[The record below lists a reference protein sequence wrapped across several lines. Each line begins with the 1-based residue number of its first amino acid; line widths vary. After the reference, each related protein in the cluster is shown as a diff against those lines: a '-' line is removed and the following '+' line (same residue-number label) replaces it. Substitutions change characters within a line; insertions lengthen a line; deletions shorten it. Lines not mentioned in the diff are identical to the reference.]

1 MSNEKKMSGIGVHK
15 SLLKEYTT
23 SKCLRTVYLNDGDEF
38 QIKLFNP
45 YQERIG
51 VELSVNG
58 KDLGN
63 MIIVEPGQT
72 VWLERFIRE
81 NRKFL
86 FKTYEVENGNSD
98 VENAIKNNGL
108 IEFRFYKEN
117 DDPYR
122 VVINDYQSAI
132 WTNTDLNYLIYTTR
146 TDTNPIYQFN
156 NSLTGNASY
165 YGGVELTSAVNTP
178 YCGTNSNIK
187 PIVCSFNE
195 SGSKCCS
202 SNSIKDAGSRT
213 TKCRSTKETGRVEKG
228 DCSTQTFGTTE
239 FRNQI
244 VFDSTYILIL
254 PESEKPYTKC
264 DLQKRYCPE
273 CGRKVNPKFKY
284 CPYCG
289 GKL

>member
-23 SKCLRTVYLNDGDEF
+23 SKWLRTVYLNDGDEF

-58 KDLGN
+58 NDLGN

-72 VWLERFIRE
+72 VWLERFLKE
-81 NRKFL
+81 SRKFL

-117 DDPYR
+117 DEPYTLMINKGITWTSTDP
-122 VVINDYQSAI
+122 VCNF
-132 WTNTDLNYLIYTTR
+132 NT
-146 TDTNPIYQFN
+146 
-156 NSLTGNASY
+156 SSTGNAY
-165 YGGVELTSAVNTP
+165 YSDVNNYNLLTSVSSVNTS
-178 YCGTNSNIK
+178 YCDVNSNVK
-187 PIVCSFNE
+187 SIVGSLNE
-195 SGSKCCS
+195 FGSKCYS
-202 SNSIKDAGSRT
+202 SNSIKNDGSST
-213 TKCRSTKETGRVEKG
+213 KKCRNTKETGRVEKG
-228 DCSTQTFGTTE
+228 DYSKQTFITTE
-239 FRNQI
+239 FRHPI
-244 VFDSTYILIL
+244 RFDSTSILIL
-254 PESEKPYTKC
+254 PESEKPYTKG
-264 DLQKRYCPE
+264 DLQKQYCPE

>member
-23 SKCLRTVYLNDGDEF
+23 SKWLRTVYLNDGDEF

-58 KDLGN
+58 NDLGN

-72 VWLERFIRE
+72 VWLERFLKE
-81 NRKFL
+81 SRKFL

-108 IEFRFYKEN
+108 IEFRFYKEGDEWYN
-117 DDPYR
+117 
-122 VVINDYQSAI
+122 VITMNNYPNTT
-132 WTNTDLNYLIYTTR
+132 WTNTDLAYT
-146 TDTNPIYQFN
+146 FN
-156 NSLTGNASY
+156 TSSTGNVSYPVSSVNTSYCDVNALLYCDVNSGIKSTVSGMNELGSSY
-165 YGGVELTSAVNTP
+165 YA
-178 YCGTNSNIK
+178 
-187 PIVCSFNE
+187 
-195 SGSKCCS
+195 S
-202 SNSIKDAGSRT
+202 SSIKDDGVKK
-213 TKCRSTKETGRVEKG
+213 TKYRNTKETGRVEKG
-228 DCSTQTFGTTE
+228 DYSTQNFSTTE
-239 FRNQI
+239 FRNPTI
-244 VFDSTYILIL
+244 FDSTSILIL
-254 PESEKPYTKC
+254 PESEKPYTKG
-264 DLQKRYCPE
+264 DLQKQYCTE
-273 CGRKVNPKFKY
+273 CGRKVNSKFKY

>member
-23 SKCLRTVYLNDGDEF
+23 SKWLRTVYLNDGDEF

-72 VWLERFIRE
+72 VWLERFLKE
-81 NRKFL
+81 SRKFL

-98 VENAIKNNGL
+98 VENAIRNNGL
-108 IEFRFYKEN
+108 IAFRFYKEN

-122 VVINDYQSAI
+122 VVINDYPSII
-132 WTNTDLNYLIYTTR
+132 WTSTDVWTG
-146 TDTNPIYQFN
+146 TNPIYPYN
-156 NSLTGNASY
+156 TTSTGNVTY
-165 YGGVELTSAVNTP
+165 YSDVKLTSASAVNTS
-178 YCGTNSNIK
+178 YCDANSNIK
-187 PIVCSFNE
+187 SIVGSLND
-195 SGSKCCS
+195 SGSKYYS
-202 SNSIKDAGSRT
+202 SSSIKDDGGST
-213 TKCRSTKETGRVEKG
+213 TKGRNTKETGRVEKG
-228 DCSTQTFGTTE
+228 DYSKQTFSTTE
-239 FRNQI
+239 FRNPI
-244 VFDSTYILIL
+244 IFDSTSILIL
-254 PESEKPYTKC
+254 PESEKPYTKG
-264 DLQKRYCPE
+264 DLQKQYCPE
-273 CGRKVNPKFKY
+273 CGRKVNQKFKY

>member
-23 SKCLRTVYLNDGDEF
+23 SKWLRTVYLNDGDEF

-45 YQERIG
+45 HQERIG
-51 VELSVNG
+51 VELSING

-72 VWLERFIRE
+72 VWLERFLKE
-81 NRKFL
+81 SRKFL

-98 VENAIKNNGL
+98 VEKAIKNNGL

-117 DDPYR
+117 DNPYGT
-122 VVINDYQSAI
+122 VMINN
-132 WTNTDLNYLIYTTR
+132 WTS
-146 TDTNPIYQFN
+146 TNPIYNFN
-156 NSLTGNASY
+156 TSSTGNVY
-165 YGGVELTSAVNTP
+165 YGSTGNVYYDDANNYNLLTSSVSTINTS
-178 YCGTNSNIK
+178 YCCDINSNIK
-187 PIVCSFNE
+187 STVSSLNE
-195 SGSKCCS
+195 FGSKCYS
-202 SNSIKDAGSRT
+202 SNSIKNDGDRK
-213 TKCRSTKETGRVEKG
+213 TKCRNTKETGRVEKG
-228 DCSTQTFGTTE
+228 DYSTQKFTTTE
-239 FRNQI
+239 FRNPI
-244 VFDSTYILIL
+244 RFDSTSILIL
-254 PESEKPYTKC
+254 PESEKPYTKG
-264 DLQKRYCPE
+264 DLQKQYCSE

>member
-23 SKCLRTVYLNDGDEF
+23 SKWLRTVYLNDGDEF

-51 VELSVNG
+51 VELSING
-58 KDLGN
+58 NDLGN
-63 MIIVEPGQT
+63 MIIIEPGQT
-72 VWLERFIRE
+72 VWLERFLKE
-81 NRKFL
+81 SRKFL

-98 VENAIKNNGL
+98 VEKAIKNNGL

-117 DDPYR
+117 DEPYT
-122 VVINDYQSAI
+122 VMINNYPSSTTL
-132 WTNTDLNYLIYTTR
+132 TNINQIFDFTT
-146 TDTNPIYQFN
+146 
-156 NSLTGNASY
+156 SLTGNTSY
-165 YGGVELTSAVNTP
+165 YDDVNNYNLLTSSVSTINTS
-178 YCGTNSNIK
+178 YCGANSNTK
-187 PIVCSFNE
+187 YIVGSLNLNKF
-195 SGSKCCS
+195 GSKCYS
-202 SNSIKDAGSRT
+202 SNRVKDDGGRT

-228 DCSTQTFGTTE
+228 GCSTQTFTTKE
-239 FRNQI
+239 FRNPI
-244 VFDSTYILIL
+244 IFDSTSILIL
-254 PESEKPYTKC
+254 PESEKPYTKG
-264 DLQKRYCPE
+264 DLQKQYCPE

>member
-23 SKCLRTVYLNDGDEF
+23 SKWLRTVYLNDGDEF

-45 YQERIG
+45 HQERIG

-72 VWLERFIRE
+72 VWLERFLKE
-81 NRKFL
+81 SRKFL
-86 FKTYEVENGNSD
+86 FKTYDVENGNSD

-108 IEFRFYKEN
+108 IAFRFYKEN
-117 DDPYR
+117 DEPYT
-122 VVINDYQSAI
+122 VMINDDI
-132 WTNTDLNYLIYTTR
+132 TWTNTD
-146 TDTNPIYQFN
+146 PIYNFN
-156 NSLTGNASY
+156 TNSTGNVTYYSDVKNNYNLLTSSVSSVNTSY
-165 YGGVELTSAVNTP
+165 YNI
-178 YCGTNSNIK
+178 NSNIQST
-187 PIVCSFNE
+187 VSSLNE
-195 SGSKCCS
+195 FGSKCYS
-202 SNSIKDAGSRT
+202 ANSIKDDGVRAA
-213 TKCRSTKETGRVEKG
+213 KCRNTKETGRVEKG
-228 DCSTQTFGTTE
+228 DYSKQTFITTE
-239 FRNQI
+239 FRNPI
-244 VFDSTYILIL
+244 IFDSTSILIL
-254 PESEKPYTKC
+254 PESEKPYTKG

-284 CPYCG
+284 CPHCG

>member
-23 SKCLRTVYLNDGDEF
+23 SKWLRTVYLNDGDEF

-45 YQERIG
+45 YPERIG

-72 VWLERFIRE
+72 VWLERFIKE
-81 NRKFL
+81 SRKFL
-86 FKTYEVENGNSD
+86 FKTYEVENRNSD
-98 VENAIKNNGL
+98 VEKAIKNNGL

-117 DDPYR
+117 DEQYGT
-122 VVINDYQSAI
+122 VMINDSPNI
-132 WTNTDLNYLIYTTR
+132 TWTS
-146 TDTNPIYQFN
+146 TNPIYNFN
-156 NSLTGNASY
+156 TSSTGNVY
-165 YGGVELTSAVNTP
+165 YDDANNYNLLTSSVSTANTL
-178 YCGTNSNIK
+178 YFGTNSNVK
-187 PIVCSFNE
+187 SIVGGLNE
-195 SGSKCCS
+195 FGSKCYS
-202 SNSIKDAGSRT
+202 SNSIKDYCDRK
-213 TKCRSTKETGRVEKG
+213 TKCRNTKETGRVEKG
-228 DCSTQTFGTTE
+228 DYSTQKFTTTE
-239 FRNQI
+239 FRNPI
-244 VFDSTYILIL
+244 RFDSTSILIL
-254 PESEKPYTKC
+254 PESEKPYTKG
-264 DLQKRYCPE
+264 DLQKQYCAE

>member
-72 VWLERFIRE
+72 VWLERFIKE

-108 IEFRFYKEN
+108 ISFRFYKEN
-117 DDPYR
+117 EEPYTFM
-122 VVINDYQSAI
+122 INNYPSNTTL
-132 WTNTDLNYLIYTTR
+132 TNINLNQIFDFTT
-146 TDTNPIYQFN
+146 
-156 NSLTGNASY
+156 SSTGNTY
-165 YGGVELTSAVNTP
+165 YYYDDVNNYKLTSSVSTINTS
-178 YCGTNSNIK
+178 YCDANSNTK
-187 PIVCSFNE
+187 YKVGSLNLNKF
-195 SGSKCCS
+195 GSKCYS
-202 SNSIKDAGSRT
+202 SYSIKDAGSRT
-213 TKCRSTKETGRVEKG
+213 TKCRNTKETGRVEKG
-228 DCSTQTFGTTE
+228 GYSTQTFGTTE
-239 FRNQI
+239 FRNPI
-244 VFDSTYILIL
+244 VFDSTSILIL
-254 PESEKPYTKC
+254 PESEKPYTKV

-289 GKL
+289 RKL

>member
-23 SKCLRTVYLNDGDEF
+23 SKWLRTVYLNDGDEF

-45 YQERIG
+45 HQERIG

-72 VWLERFIRE
+72 VWLERFLKE
-81 NRKFL
+81 SRKFL

-108 IEFRFYKEN
+108 IEFKFYKEN
-117 DDPYR
+117 DNPYR
-122 VVINDYQSAI
+122 VVINDYPSTI
-132 WTNTDLNYLIYTTR
+132 WTNTDSIYT
-146 TDTNPIYQFN
+146 FN
-156 NSLTGNASY
+156 ASSTGNVSY
-165 YGGVELTSAVNTP
+165 YSNAKVNTS
-178 YCGTNSNIK
+178 YCDVNSNVK
-187 PIVCSFNE
+187 PIDI
-195 SGSKCCS
+195 SGNLNAFGSLYYAS
-202 SNSIKDAGSRT
+202 SSIKDDGNGK
-213 TKCRSTKETGRVEKG
+213 TKGRNTKETGRVEKG
-228 DCSTQTFGTTE
+228 DYSKQTFSITE
-239 FRNQI
+239 FRDPI
-244 VFDSTYILIL
+244 IFDSTSILIL
-254 PESEKPYTKC
+254 PESEKPYTKG
-264 DLQKRYCPE
+264 DLQKQYCPE